1 MLAKPTLMEEIGEL
15 VFEFVGRMESHLDHT
30 AAQFDL
36 SAPQALAL
44 LKLGESLPMRDL
56 AARLRCDASN
66 ITGIVDRLE
75 ARHLVDRRPDDSD
88 RRIKN
93 LVLTPEGADLLHR
106 FKRRLLQDVPAIGTL
121 TKADQRTLRDL
132 FGKALRAP

>member
-1 MLAKPTLMEEIGEL
+1 MEEIGEL
-15 VFEFVGRMESHLDHT
+15 VFEFVNRMESHLDST

-44 LKLGESLPMRDL
+44 LRLGESLPMRDL

-75 ARHLVDRRPDDSD
+75 ARHLVDRKPDETD

-93 LVLTPEGADLLHR
+93 LVLTRQGAEILHR
-106 FKRRLLQDVPAIGTL
+106 FKDRLLQDVPAIGAL
-121 TKADQRTLRDL
+121 SKADQRALRDL
-132 FGKALRAP
+132 LSKALHSR